1 MYVEKGIEV
10 DEAMVATVDEAVVVG
25 IFVLIIA
32 LVTRSGNL
40 KHRAKERHH
49 KEGKLTIYVTSVEW
63 KGIGHVIVISH
74 NILLIY
80 ISHLKDQM
88 EKWWKPI
95 SPTT

>member
-10 DEAMVATVDEAVVVG
+10 DEAMVATVEEAVVVG

-49 KEGKLTIYVTSVEW
+49 KEEKLIIYATSVEW
-63 KGIGHVIVISH
+63 KGIGHEIVISH

-80 ISHLKDQM
+80 ISHLKDRKG
-88 EKWWKPI
+88 KWWKPI